1 MSSPHPNRLPQ
12 GEGILEERMIPVC
25 ADSRKPS
32 PTKRVR
38 VRVIFKGGS
47 KVTKVGIVFIYK
59 LRGLRDLRGEIEF
72 SCRIGIVALLCWK
85 ICADEK
91 TFKRSSGASLT
102 WAQNMEEK
110 VAMTKP
116 TAEPG
121 LVGDGGR
128 WAVELKNVQKTY
140 RTGPIEIPALRGVSL
155 RIAPGEF
162 LAVAGPSGSGKT
174 TLLNIIGGLDR
185 ADAGDVCVEGNNLQL
200 LSSGELARMRLE
212 RLGFVF
218 QAYNLLPVL
227 TAMENAE
234 FTLLLQGV
242 PLERRRERV
251 QKLFLEIGLA
261 GLENR
266 RPAELSGGQ
275 QQRVAVARAMVTEP
289 ALILADEPTANLD
302 SATGAALLDVMEQL
316 NRAHNTTFIFSTHDP
331 QVMDRARRWIRLRDG
346 QIASDAAHASHI
358 LSL

>member
-1 MSSPHPNRLPQ
+1 
-12 GEGILEERMIPVC
+12 
-25 ADSRKPS
+25 
-32 PTKRVR
+32 
-38 VRVIFKGGS
+38 
-47 KVTKVGIVFIYK
+47 
-59 LRGLRDLRGEIEF
+59 
-72 SCRIGIVALLCWK
+72 
-85 ICADEK
+85 
-91 TFKRSSGASLT
+91 
-102 WAQNMEEK
+102 MEEK
-110 VAMTKP
+110 VAFGRP
-116 TAEPG
+116 TAKHG
-121 LVGDGGR
+121 LEADTGK
-128 WAVELKNVQKTY
+128 WAVELKNVEKTY

-162 LAVAGPSGSGKT
+162 LAIAGPSGSGKT

-185 ADAGDVCVEGNNLQL
+185 ADAGEVWVEGNNLQL
-200 LSSGELARMRLE
+200 LSSGALARMRLE

-242 PLERRRERV
+242 PVERRRETV

-331 QVMDRARRWIRLRDG
+331 QVMERAHRWIRLRDG

-358 LSL
+358 LPP